1 MPVPGLTGQVTIARG
16 AAGGEN
22 CRVQTH
28 ERFSRFSLG
37 SGAVLGYKEANNV
50 ARNGDIVMV
59 APGTYFENVNFSG
72 KAITVRSASGP
83 KVTIIDGGNIGTV
96 VTFNSGETFS
106 SALRGFTIQ
115 HGQAGSAVDGGGGVY
130 VNNASPEIIGNV
142 ITHNTACGNGA
153 GMDLEFSRA
162 VVLNN
167 VIENNA
173 EEGCTGGA
181 GGGLSIGGLGGAL
194 VSRNLIQNNTSN
206 FGGGVGIFAATP
218 ILENNIIHNNVA
230 NASSSQGG
238 GIWLEDGNGGIFFQ
252 KSHL

>member
-1 MPVPGLTGQVTIARG
+1 MPAMPVPGLTGQVTIARG

-37 SGAVLGYKEANNV
+37 SGAVLGYKEANNAPSHPRERFSSEFPMKQILCLSLFLSLTSLMQAATINVPADQPTIQAAINV

-181 GGGLSIGGLGGAL
+181 GGDCL
-194 VSRNLIQNNTSN
+194 
-206 FGGGVGIFAATP
+206 
-218 ILENNIIHNNVA
+218 
-230 NASSSQGG
+230 
-238 GIWLEDGNGGIFFQ
+238 
-252 KSHL
+252 